1 MLDLVI
7 FDCDGVLV
15 DTEEPANRLL
25 VEMLAADGYEVDYA
39 ECRHRFLGKSLQSIQ
54 AMVEQA
60 LDRSIGEDWQ
70 QRVHERTLE
79 RFAQGIRAVPGV
91 EALLKRLDALGL
103 PYCVASSGRADKMRF
118 TLGHCGLLPYL
129 EDVLFSADEV
139 QRGKPAPDLF
149 VHAAARMRASPERCV
164 LIEDSPYGVQ
174 GGVAAGMRVIG
185 YAGDPLTDD
194 VVLRAAGAEV
204 ARSMDEVAALLGLP
218 PP

>member
-103 PYCVASSGRADKMRF
+103 PYCVASSGRTDKMRF

-149 VHAAARMRASPERCV
+149 MHAAARMLASPERCV

-194 VVLRAAGAEV
+194 EALRAAGAEV

>member
-103 PYCVASSGRADKMRF
+103 PYCVASSGRTDKMRF

-164 LIEDSPYGVQ
+164 LIEDSP
-174 GGVAAGMRVIG
+174 
-185 YAGDPLTDD
+185 
-194 VVLRAAGAEV
+194 
-204 ARSMDEVAALLGLP
+204 
-218 PP
+218 